1 MGGTDGLGAVDCEK
15 KETARFNT
23 NGKNGRHSSAAL
35 LLLQVGTKHQLQV
48 IMILLAMREPTEKI
62 PRT

>member
-15 KETARFNT
+15 KETARYNT
-23 NGKNGRHSSAAL
+23 NGKNQTSLDGSSTTIT
-35 LLLQVGTKHQLQV
+35 GTKRQLQV